1 MGHCFTLD
9 AMRILLIE
17 DDPQLGRATQ
27 IGLEQCGYAVDWVT
41 SAERAHM
48 ALRLHDYSCVLLDL
62 GLPDQDGMDALAAL
76 RDKGYAGAV
85 LIVTARD
92 QLAERIHGL
101 DAGADD
107 FLVKPFDL
115 DELAA
120 RIRSACRR
128 ASGRVREQ
136 LVHGD
141 LALDLAA
148 RQVTR
153 AGQPIALTAREF
165 GILQLLLENAG
176 RVLSREQLEEQLYGW
191 GEELESNAV
200 QVHIH
205 HLRRKLHRDLIRTVH
220 AVGYCIDKPAV
231 PPLA

>member
-1 MGHCFTLD
+1 
-9 AMRILLIE
+9 MRILLTE

-27 IGLEQCGYAVDWVT
+27 IGLEQSGYAVDWVT
-41 SAERAHM
+41 SAEQAHT
-48 ALRLHDYSCVLLDL
+48 ALRLHDYACVLLDL
-62 GLPDQDGMDALAAL
+62 GLPGQDGMDALSEL
-76 RDKGYAGAV
+76 RDHGYTGAV

-92 QLAERIHGL
+92 QLPERIHGL

-128 ASGRVREQ
+128 SAGRVREQ

-141 LALDLAA
+141 IVVDIAA
-148 RQVTR
+148 RQVTK
-153 AGQPIALTAREF
+153 AGQPVALTSKEF
-165 GILQLLLENAG
+165 GILQLLMDNVG
-176 RVLSREQLEEQLYGW
+176 RVLSSEQLQKSLYGW
-191 GEELESNAV
+191 GDELESNAV

-205 HLRRKLHRDLIRTVH
+205 HLRKKLYRELIRTVH
-220 AVGYCIDKPAV
+220 AVGYCIDQPA
-231 PPLA
+231 